1 MPTTFNTLNAQVR
14 EILNNYFSAYTGAE
28 IDAAV
33 ASINSM
39 MPLVDSSIS
48 IPYGTLT
55 GDYASTP
62 IATPIRDVWLE
73 SIVLVCRRA
82 FSSSS
87 SGIQYSIMAGN
98 EVLVAIPNDFMR
110 DTESTLV
117 YPIQRAFDAGT
128 VFTMECT
135 STKAYGEV
143 LVKLI
148 TA

>member
-33 ASINSM
+33 ASIGNM
-39 MPLVDSSIS
+39 MPLVDTSIS
-48 IPYGTLT
+48 IPYATFT

-62 IATPIRDVWLE
+62 IVTPIRDVWLE

-87 SGIQYSIMAGN
+87 ANIQYTIMAGN
-98 EVLVAIPNDFMR
+98 EVLVDIPNDFMQ

-117 YPIQRAFDAGT
+117 YPIQRSFDAGT
-128 VFTMECT
+128 AFTMECT